1 MSRPRGAFG
10 KRCVRSAVGTKA
22 ELRRWLLAQRTAMS
36 DGDRQ
41 LAGRRLAERGLA
53 WASALAHPG
62 SSTGPRRGG
71 SASSDGPTREE
82 SSLSAGQHNGES
94 PSSAAAQK
102 GGSAS
107 AAPMVAPGRIAAYLS
122 VGTEPPT
129 LPLMALLVERGHEVL
144 VPVCESG
151 FRLQWVRWMPGIE
164 LLRSP
169 WAPVDEPVGRR
180 LPLDIM
186 EEVAGILLPALAVDR
201 AGNRLGKGGG
211 YYDRFL
217 ATLDGLEHRPA
228 TAAVVFEHELLEPGR
243 IEFDELDAP
252 VGGVLTPQ
260 RYLDVS
266 ESGR

>member
-1 MSRPRGAFG
+1 
-10 KRCVRSAVGTKA
+10 VGTKA

-41 LAGRRLAERGLA
+41 LAGRRLAERGLV

-62 SSTGPRRGG
+62 SSTGPHRGG

-82 SSLSAGQHNGES
+82 SSPSAGPHEGES
-94 PSSAAAQK
+94 HASDGPTRGESASSD
-102 GGSAS
+102 GSHRSGSAS
-107 AAPMVAPGRIAAYLS
+107 SAPTGAPGRIAAYLS

-164 LLRSP
+164 LVPSP

-217 ATLDGLEHRPA
+217 ATLDGLGHRPA

-260 RYLDVS
+260 RYLDVP